1 MAITFVGSHV
11 GTHAATTAQ
20 TVNFTSLLNSSGGNT
35 LPATGDIVFVAV
47 ENSSTVNRGAGAL
60 VPTGYTA
67 AHTADYQNDSNDSN
81 FQVSYKVMGA
91 TPDTTVDIPA
101 TNSGWGGVA
110 YAIYVFQGVDTTTP
124 QDVTTVVTGGI
135 NTGIANAAAIT
146 PVTAGAWIAVFG
158 GAAVPVGA
166 VFTNPAGMD
175 TTTNYFRSAT
185 ITSTSNDANIG
196 GALYTGWTSGAYDP
210 AEFGGSSSTN
220 MGSWSA
226 VTVALRPSSP
236 DVTVALTGQ
245 SLTASGG
252 SLAVTIAPALT
263 GSALTASI
271 GTVTVA
277 SSDVTVA
284 LTGLSLSAA
293 QGSVAAANSK
303 ALTGQSLTAA
313 LGAITPANALGIS
326 GQAST
331 LARGTIGPVTSRA
344 ITGQSGSIAQ
354 GSVTVSAD
362 VTVALTGQSL
372 AAAAGSLTPATSKA
386 LTGQAITAA
395 QGSTLAALSIG
406 VSGLALAA
414 SQGSVVAFSNNITI
428 ALTGLSLSASQ
439 GLFSIPIAAAP
450 YSRWA
455 NPFMQS
461 FAA

>member
-47 ENSSTVNRGAGAL
+47 ENSSTVDRGAGAL

-67 AHTADYQNDSNDSN
+67 AHTADYRNDNNDSN

-101 TNSGWGGVA
+101 TNSTSSGVA

-158 GAAVPVGA
+158 GAAVAAGWGGA
-166 VFTNPAGMD
+166 LFTNPAGMD
-175 TTTNYFRSAT
+175 TTTNYFRSAA
-185 ITSTSNDANIG
+185 ITSTSNDAVIG

-210 AEFGGSSSTN
+210 AAFGGSSSSNT
-220 MGSWSA
+220 GSWSA

-293 QGSVAAANSK
+293 QGSVAAANS
-303 ALTGQSLTAA
+303 
-313 LGAITPANALGIS
+313 
-326 GQAST
+326 
-331 LARGTIGPVTSRA
+331 
-344 ITGQSGSIAQ
+344 
-354 GSVTVSAD
+354 AD

-414 SQGSVVAFSNNITI
+414 SQGSVVASSNNITI